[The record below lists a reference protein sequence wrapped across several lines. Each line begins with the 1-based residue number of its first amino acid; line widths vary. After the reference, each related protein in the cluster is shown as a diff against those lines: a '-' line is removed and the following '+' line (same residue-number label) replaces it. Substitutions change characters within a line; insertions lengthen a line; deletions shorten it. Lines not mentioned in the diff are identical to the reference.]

1 MLSFPLASSLPQ
13 SATANAAARHRAAST
28 GGLPRLGIRSWRRCT
43 RIDHSRTGCVCG
55 ESGFPHWIAHNREF
69 SRNGDRIAPM
79 QQNLHDDNP
88 HRPALF
94 LIDWQ

>member
-1 MLSFPLASSLPQ
+1 MSEGVKGEA
-13 SATANAAARHRAAST
+13 
-28 GGLPRLGIRSWRRCT
+28 WRVK
-43 RIDHSRTGCVCG
+43 GQ
-55 ESGFPHWIAHNREF
+55 EYSGFQHRIAHNREF